1 MDVVQTVA
9 LGAGMAWASG
19 LRLYA
24 VLFAAGMLSRFGY
37 LDLPASLEILQHP
50 LVLAASGIMLTVE
63 FFADKIP
70 VVDSLWDSIHT
81 FIRIPAGAALAAMA
95 LGDHDPAVM
104 LAAGILG
111 GTLSAGTHMTKAGG
125 RALINTSPEPF
136 SNVAA
141 SLGEDALVAAGLY
154 SAIVYP
160 VLFLILLFVF
170 IVLVA
175 WLLPKIWRGVRLV
188 LARITGDASRHRV
201 TETS

>member
-24 VLFAAGMLSRFGY
+24 VLFVAGILSRFGY

-50 LVLAASGIMLTVE
+50 LVLAASGLMLIVE

-70 VVDSLWDSIHT
+70 VVDSLWDSFHT
-81 FIRIPAGAALAAMA
+81 FIRIPAGAVLAAMA

-175 WLLPKIWRGVRLV
+175 WLLPRIWRGVRLV
-188 LARITGDASRHRV
+188 LARITGKQSLSR
-201 TETS
+201 S